1 MSKYDYNRRKMNYK
15 INKIRNLIF
24 IIKKKKRNT
33 LQNLLFTI
41 MKYDAR
47 ITKKKIT
54 EKKIMFNRKIEKVKD
69 SATPMIWFLFSFVI
83 ISSVW

>member
-1 MSKYDYNRRKMNYK
+1 
-15 INKIRNLIF
+15 
-24 IIKKKKRNT
+24 
-33 LQNLLFTI
+33 